1 VLKPSGPVKKALLY
15 LNPAGKAADVQEGGE
30 MEWFVRQGVMVVAP
44 DLVGIGE
51 LGPGEFQGDSYIDSV
66 AYNLWFAAMLTG
78 RSIVGI
84 RAGDVVRIVNQL
96 TKEGV
101 SEVYGLAKRQMGP
114 VLLHAAAF
122 DKDIRKVALVG
133 GYDSYSELVMD
144 STYDPRFLYSTV
156 AGSIGVYDLP
166 DLAASLAP
174 RPVLRMEREL
184 WDQLKTWIE

>member
-1 VLKPSGPVKKALLY
+1 
-15 LNPAGKAADVQEGGE
+15 
-30 MEWFVRQGVMVVAP
+30 
-44 DLVGIGE
+44 
-51 LGPGEFQGDSYIDSV
+51 
-66 AYNLWFAAMLTG
+66 
-78 RSIVGI
+78 VGI

-144 STYDPRFLYSTV
+144 STYDPRSLYSTV

>member
-1 VLKPSGPVKKALLY
+1 
-15 LNPAGKAADVQEGGE
+15 

-66 AYNLWFAAMLTG
+66 AYNLWFAAMLVG

-84 RAGDVVRIVNQL
+84 QAGDIVRIVNQL
-96 TKEGV
+96 KKEGV

-122 DKDIRKVALVG
+122 DQDIRKVALIQ
-133 GYDSYSELVMD
+133 SYGAYRELVMD
-144 STYDPRFLYSTV
+144 SAYDPRLLYSTV

-166 DLAASLAP
+166 DLAAGLAP
-174 RPVLRMEREL
+174 RSVLVVGSES